1 MARHR
6 LLYLYLSERTRLFA
20 DRLSLL
26 HFSPEPGLSAVFKAR
41 RNLRYATS
49 WDQPDRPADF
59 HLDLTK
65 LAQPDESWDVMI
77 AYHVFEHI
85 PRTIVPECGKCSR
98 VLKPGGFAV
107 LQVPVRD
114 EPDSLEDPTADE
126 QTRVTKFL
134 QFDHVRY
141 YGWKDFA
148 DRLTEAGFDVQIE
161 RYGLDLSP
169 DLIREYGLDHTE
181 RIYIAR
187 KPRK

>member
-1 MARHR
+1 MPYSRLDETCVTRRH
-6 LLYLYLSERTRLFA
+6 
-20 DRLSLL
+20 
-26 HFSPEPGLSAVFKAR
+26 G
-41 RNLRYATS
+41 TS
-49 WDQPDRPADF
+49 QIVQPTSIWN
-59 HLDLTK
+59 LTK

-85 PRTIVPECGKCSR
+85 PDDRAGMREMFR

-126 QTRVTKFL
+126 QTRITKFL

-141 YGWKDFA
+141 YGWKNFA

-187 KPRK
+187 KPRKE

>member
-1 MARHR
+1 MR
-6 LLYLYLSERTRLFA
+6 EMF
-20 DRLSLL
+20 
-26 HFSPEPGLSAVFKAR
+26 
-41 RNLRYATS
+41 
-49 WDQPDRPADF
+49 
-59 HLDLTK
+59 
-65 LAQPDESWDVMI
+65 
-77 AYHVFEHI
+77 
-85 PRTIVPECGKCSR
+85 R

-126 QTRVTKFL
+126 QTRITKFL